1 MMILIIP
8 VLKVSY
14 SQLAFFSG
22 FSNLNQMNILI
33 VEDEKSL
40 AREIASFLKSE
51 NFLCE
56 LAFSGTEAS
65 EKIAVNLYDFIL
77 LDLGLPDYNGLD
89 LLEEAKK
96 AGSEAAFIILTARGA
111 VEDKVKGLDLGADDY
126 LAKPFALVE
135 LLSRINAVAR
145 RKFNVISQ
153 DVVLGEFLMKVQ
165 SRKLICKGQEVD
177 LTKKEF
183 DLLQYLVLN
192 QNRVLTRHQLYE
204 HIWGNILDDQYDSNF
219 IDVHIK
225 NLRKKLN
232 LHAPSPWL
240 ETVRGV
246 GYRISTEQQV
256 S

>member
-1 MMILIIP
+1 
-8 VLKVSY
+8 
-14 SQLAFFSG
+14 
-22 FSNLNQMNILI
+22 MNILI

-40 AREIASFLKSE
+40 AREIASFLEKE

-56 LAFSGTEAS
+56 LAFTGREAS

-77 LDLGLPDYNGLD
+77 LDLGLPDYDGLE
-89 LLEEAKK
+89 LIKEARKIN
-96 AGSEAAFIILTARGA
+96 SEASFIIITARGA
-111 VEDKVKGLDLGADDY
+111 VEDKVKGLNLGADDY

-145 RKFNVISQ
+145 RKFNIKTEDIQ
-153 DVVLGEFLMKVQ
+153 LGDFLIQIQ
-165 SRKLICKGQEVD
+165 SRKLFCKGNEVE

-183 DLLQYLVLN
+183 DLLQYLILN
-192 QNRVLTRHQLYE
+192 RNKVLTRQQLYE

-232 LHAPSPWL
+232 AHAPTPWL

-246 GYRISTEQQV
+246 GYRVTIED
-256 S
+256 

>member
-1 MMILIIP
+1 
-8 VLKVSY
+8 
-14 SQLAFFSG
+14 
-22 FSNLNQMNILI
+22 MNVLI
-33 VEDEKSL
+33 VEDELSL
-40 AREIASFLKSE
+40 AMEIASFLKSE
-51 NFLCE
+51 NFLCD
-56 LAFSGTEAS
+56 LAFTGNEAS
-65 EKIAVNLYDFIL
+65 EKIAVNLYDFVL

-89 LLEEAKK
+89 LIREARKE
-96 AGSEAAFIILTARGA
+96 GSETSFIIITARGA

-145 RKFNVISQ
+145 RKFNIVSQ
-153 DVVLGEFLMKVQ
+153 DISLDHFTIQVQ
-165 SRKLICKGQEVD
+165 SRKLICNETEVD

-183 DLLQYLVLN
+183 DLLHYLVLN
-192 QNRVLTRHQLYE
+192 RGRVLTRRQLYE

-225 NLRKKLN
+225 NLRRKLN

-246 GYRISTEQQV
+246 GYRV
-256 S
+256 SGE

>member
-1 MMILIIP
+1 
-8 VLKVSY
+8 
-14 SQLAFFSG
+14 
-22 FSNLNQMNILI
+22 MNILI

-40 AREIASFLKSE
+40 ANEIASFLKSE
-51 NFLCE
+51 NFLCD
-56 LAFSGTEAS
+56 LAFTGNDAS
-65 EKIAVNLYDFIL
+65 EKLAVNLYDFIL

-89 LLEEAKK
+89 LIIEAKK
-96 AGSEAAFIILTARGA
+96 AGSEASFIIITARGA

-145 RKFNVISQ
+145 RKFNVPVQ
-153 DVVLGEFLMKVQ
+153 DIELGDFVMQVQ
-165 SRKLICKGQEVD
+165 SRKLICRGVEAD

-183 DLLQYLVLN
+183 DLLLYLVLN
-192 QNRVLTRHQLYE
+192 HDKVLTRQQLYE

-232 LHAPSPWL
+232 HHAPSPWL

-246 GYRISTEQQV
+246 GYRVST
-256 S
+256 

>member
-1 MMILIIP
+1 
-8 VLKVSY
+8 
-14 SQLAFFSG
+14 
-22 FSNLNQMNILI
+22 MNVLI

-40 AREIASFLKSE
+40 AKEIASFLKSE
-51 NFLCE
+51 NFLCD
-56 LAFSGTEAS
+56 LAYTGREAS
-65 EKIAVNLYDFIL
+65 EKIAINLYDFIL

-89 LLEEAKK
+89 LISEAKK
-96 AGSEAAFIILTARGA
+96 AGSEASFIIITARGA
-111 VEDKVKGLDLGADDY
+111 VEDKVKGLDIGADDY

-145 RKFNVISQ
+145 RKFNIANQ
-153 DVVLGEFLMKVQ
+153 DIELGDFVMQGQ
-165 SRKLICKGQEVD
+165 SRKLICREAEVD
-177 LTKKEF
+177 LTKKEY

-192 QNRVLTRHQLYE
+192 HDRVLTRQQLYE

-232 LHAPSPWL
+232 HHAPTPWL

-246 GYRISTEQQV
+246 GYRVSTG
-256 S
+256 

>member
-1 MMILIIP
+1 
-8 VLKVSY
+8 
-14 SQLAFFSG
+14 
-22 FSNLNQMNILI
+22 MNVLI

-40 AREIASFLKSE
+40 AKEIASFLKSE
-51 NFLCE
+51 NFLCD
-56 LAFSGTEAS
+56 LAFTGNDAS
-65 EKIAVNLYDFIL
+65 EKLSVNLYDFIL

-89 LLEEAKK
+89 LIDEAKK
-96 AGSEAAFIILTARGA
+96 AGSEASFIIITARGD

-145 RKFNVISQ
+145 RKFNVPVTDIE
-153 DVVLGEFLMKVQ
+153 LGDFVMQVQ
-165 SRKLICKGQEVD
+165 SRKLVCRGVEAD

-183 DLLQYLVLN
+183 DLLLYLVLN
-192 QNRVLTRHQLYE
+192 HDKVLTRQQLYE

-232 LHAPSPWL
+232 HHAPSPWL

-246 GYRISTEQQV
+246 GYRVSTG
-256 S
+256 

>member
-1 MMILIIP
+1 
-8 VLKVSY
+8 
-14 SQLAFFSG
+14 
-22 FSNLNQMNILI
+22 MNVLI

-40 AREIASFLKSE
+40 AYEIAEFLRSQ

-56 LAFSGTEAS
+56 TASTGREAS
-65 EKIAVNLYDFIL
+65 EKIAINMYDFIL
-77 LDLGLPDYNGLD
+77 LDIGLPDYNGLD
-89 LLEEAKK
+89 LIREARKINQD
-96 AGSEAAFIILTARGA
+96 ASFIIITARGT

-145 RKFNVISQ
+145 RKFNIQTSDIS
-153 DVVLGEFLMKVQ
+153 LGQFVMQVQ
-165 SRKLICKGQEVD
+165 ARKLVCNGNEVD
-177 LTKKEF
+177 LTKKEY

-192 QNRVLTRHQLYE
+192 HDKVLTRQQLYE

-232 LHAPSPWL
+232 AHAVTPWL
-240 ETVRGV
+240 ETVGGV
-246 GYRISTEQQV
+246 GYRISIP
-256 S
+256 

>member
-1 MMILIIP
+1 
-8 VLKVSY
+8 
-14 SQLAFFSG
+14 
-22 FSNLNQMNILI
+22 MNVLI
-33 VEDEKSL
+33 VEDELSL

-51 NFLCE
+51 NFLCD
-56 LAFSGTEAS
+56 LAFTGNEAS
-65 EKIAVNLYDFIL
+65 EKIAVNLYDFVL

-89 LLEEAKK
+89 LIREARRD
-96 AGSEAAFIILTARGA
+96 GSETSFIIITARGA

-145 RKFNVISQ
+145 RKFNIVSQ
-153 DVVLGEFLMKVQ
+153 DISLDHFTMQVQ
-165 SRKLICKGQEVD
+165 ARKLICNETEVD

-183 DLLQYLVLN
+183 DLLHYLVLN
-192 QNRVLTRHQLYE
+192 RGRVLTRRQLYE

-225 NLRKKLN
+225 NLRRKLN

-246 GYRISTEQQV
+246 GYRV
-256 S
+256 SSD